1 MQIQTTSMPN
11 EIRNAL
17 PHSDWDKVYELISRN
32 RKLKQQL
39 NDKIDL
45 SDFGHQIYGHHD
57 APIDPFFPGM
67 HKLANLTTEQL
78 AELRTTIIFTLKKL
92 SKADSDWKRFYSDRL
107 AAFSALT
114 INTDHCTICDGAKT
128 ANGGVAVEQK
138 RERSQSS

>member
-78 AELRTTIIFTLKKL
+78 EREVSRVEGQNHPLTLNQIWM
-92 SKADSDWKRFYSDRL
+92 D
-107 AAFSALT
+107 
-114 INTDHCTICDGAKT
+114 IVHH
-128 ANGGVAVEQK
+128 QK
-138 RERSQSS
+138 SGNLQSSNNYSL